1 MVSGI
6 RKALQSCIAAT
17 CVPEYGRLIFEDFI
31 QFRLLR
37 FIIRMSQCHRYVS
50 YSYPG

>member
-1 MVSGI
+1 MGFGI
-6 RKALQSCIAAT
+6 RKALQSCSAAVD
-17 CVPEYGRLIFEDFI
+17 VPEHGRLIFEDLI

-50 YSYPG
+50 YS

>member
-1 MVSGI
+1 MGFGI
-6 RKALQSCIAAT
+6 RKALQSCSAAAY
-17 CVPEYGRLIFEDFI
+17 VPEHGRLIFEDLI

-50 YSYPG
+50 YSHPG